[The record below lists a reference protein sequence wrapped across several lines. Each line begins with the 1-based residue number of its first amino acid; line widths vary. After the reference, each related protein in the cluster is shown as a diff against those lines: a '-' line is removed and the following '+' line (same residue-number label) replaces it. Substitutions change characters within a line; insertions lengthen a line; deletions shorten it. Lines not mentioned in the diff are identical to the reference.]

1 MEDVLVPILVPLITF
16 SMPVLLCWVY
26 YRNEM
31 HTTSQRTEIVKA
43 VIEKNPDLDVEA
55 LLQKMNPKQKLLKE
69 KLLSRLLWGCI
80 TGFIGLGLLIGSQLH
95 PFGHFA
101 RWSSL
106 FLHQSA
112 PHLSRPAL
120 HPALAQGTQGIYLLL
135 LLSSQHPAHSQRGT
149 ELCLYGEHARAG
161 SFAHVAVLWRG

>member
-80 TGFIGLGLLIGSQLH
+80 TGFIGLGLLIGSVFACYADHWRHLA
-95 PFGHFA
+95 GH
-101 RWSSL
+101 RHRL
-106 FLHQSA
+106 YD
-112 PHLSRPAL
+112 
-120 HPALAQGTQGIYLLL
+120 YLLCGPKDAC
-135 LLSSQHPAHSQRGT
+135 QGDGGRNP
-149 ELCLYGEHARAG
+149 
-161 SFAHVAVLWRG
+161 

>member
-80 TGFIGLGLLIGSQLH
+80 TGLIGLGLLIGSV
-95 PFGHFA
+95 FA
-101 RWSSL
+101 CYAGGWEGDEINFMWITGAISLERCLPRRWR
-106 FLHQSA
+106 
-112 PHLSRPAL
+112 PKPVTWSRSELRAVHSTCL
-120 HPALAQGTQGIYLLL
+120 DRTGI
-135 LLSSQHPAHSQRGT
+135 
-149 ELCLYGEHARAG
+149 
-161 SFAHVAVLWRG
+161 VATVPVGPLRR

>member
-31 HTTSQRTEIVKA
+31 HTTSQRTEIVKE

-80 TGFIGLGLLIGSQLH
+80 TGFIGLGLLIGSV
-95 PFGHFA
+95 FA
-101 RWSSL
+101 CYAGGWEGDEINFMWITGAISL
-106 FLHQSA
+106 AIGIAFMITYYVG
-112 PHLSRPAL
+112 RKM
-120 HPALAQGTQGIYLLL
+120 LAKEMEAETRNMEQK
-135 LLSSQHPAHSQRGT
+135 
-149 ELCLYGEHARAG
+149 
-161 SFAHVAVLWRG
+161 

>member
-1 MEDVLVPILVPLITF
+1 MEGVLVPILVPLITF
-16 SMPVLLCWVY
+16 SFPVLLCWVY

-80 TGFIGLGLLIGSQLH
+80 TGFIGLGLLIGSV
-95 PFGHFA
+95 FA
-101 RWSSL
+101 RPKPVTWSRSEL
-106 FLHQSA
+106 RAVHSTCLD
-112 PHLSRPAL
+112 R
-120 HPALAQGTQGIYLLL
+120 TGI
-135 LLSSQHPAHSQRGT
+135 
-149 ELCLYGEHARAG
+149 
-161 SFAHVAVLWRG
+161 VATVPVGPLRR